1 MISYVSLLEKRKK
14 NFGNIKTL
22 MMISGILRPGLKS
35 TKYHKISQKLIPCS
49 FAQDLSKDPS
59 KKSVELFDLN
69 IRDNSLDIVEKTKY
83 LGVQI
88 YQNLDWKER
97 IKYTALKV
105 L

>member
-14 NFGNIKTL
+14 HFGNIKTL
-22 MMISGILRPGLKS
+22 MMISGILRPGLKR

-49 FAQDLSKDPS
+49 LAQDLSIDPS

-88 YQNLDWKER
+88 YQNLDWKEP